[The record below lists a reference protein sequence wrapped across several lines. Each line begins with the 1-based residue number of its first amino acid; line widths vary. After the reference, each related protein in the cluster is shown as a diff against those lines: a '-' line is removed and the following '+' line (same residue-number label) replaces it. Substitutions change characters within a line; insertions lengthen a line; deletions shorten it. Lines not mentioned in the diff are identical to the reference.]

1 MLGGP
6 AEKRGPGP
14 VGGRSAATRAP
25 GPGREG
31 PPPPRRGCRC
41 AALQAGPLRRVSPS
55 SPALPDV
62 HQSEEPERRPGTSP
76 SPPRR
81 STVGVRT
88 GPRQPPQARASAVD
102 RDGRCSVT
110 PGPAAP
116 PQPCVHL
123 TPQPGH
129 LGSPEPSPT
138 PSSWA
143 LWDPPSVQRPAARP
157 GPSLAA
163 TKQPP
168 ATPSEGS
175 GEWGMGSRLTP
186 CRSRAQSSQPLR
198 PTSAIPAPGRA

>member
-14 VGGRSAATRAP
+14 AGGRAAATRAP

-31 PPPPRRGCRC
+31 PPPPRRGCHC

-62 HQSEEPERRPGTSP
+62 HLSEEPERRPGTSP

-116 PQPCVHL
+116 SPTLCPSNPTAWTLGQPRTL
-123 TPQPGH
+123 THTLLLGS
-129 LGSPEPSPT
+129 LGSPICPKTSRQT
-138 PSSWA
+138 RA
-143 LWDPPSVQRPAARP
+143 LPRCHQA
-157 GPSLAA
+157 
-163 TKQPP
+163 
-168 ATPSEGS
+168 
-175 GEWGMGSRLTP
+175 
-186 CRSRAQSSQPLR
+186 
-198 PTSAIPAPGRA
+198 APGHPQ